1 MKKSTKIMAICFSL
15 AAIAAAAGIVYL
27 NSNSTEKK
35 YACIYQD
42 GVLVHK
48 INISDVEK
56 PYTITVGNNVILV
69 EKGQISM
76 SDADCP
82 DGLCIKQGAI
92 NTEARP
98 IVCLPNNVVV
108 KLTNDEN
115 DVDAVAA
122 DN

>member
-1 MKKSTKIMAICFSL
+1 MKKSGKIMAICFSL
-15 AAIAAAAGIVYL
+15 AAIAAAAGIIYL
-27 NSNSTEKK
+27 SASESEKK

-56 PYTITVGNNVILV
+56 PYTVTVGNNVILV

-76 SDADCP
+76 ADADCP

-92 NTEARP
+92 TGDARP

-115 DVDAVAA
+115 DVDAISGE
-122 DN
+122 

>member
-1 MKKSTKIMAICFSL
+1 VKKSSKIMAVCFSV
-15 AAIAAAAGIVYL
+15 AAIAAAAGIIYL
-27 NSNSTEKK
+27 STNESEKK

-48 INISDVEK
+48 INMSDVEK
-56 PYTITVGNNVILV
+56 PYTVTVGSNVILV
-69 EKGQISM
+69 QKGQISM
-76 SDADCP
+76 ADADCP

-92 NTEARP
+92 TGDVRP

-115 DVDAVAA
+115 DVDAISG
-122 DN
+122 D

>member
-1 MKKSTKIMAICFSL
+1 MKKSSKIMAICFSL
-15 AAIAAAAGIVYL
+15 AAIAAAAGIIYL
-27 NSNSTEKK
+27 NANESEKK

-42 GVLVHK
+42 GVLVYK

-56 PYTITVGNNVILV
+56 PYTVTVGSNVILV

-76 SDADCP
+76 TDADCP

-92 NTEARP
+92 TGDARP
-98 IVCLPNNVVV
+98 IVCLPNNVVI

-115 DVDAVAA
+115 DVDAISGE
-122 DN
+122 

>member
-1 MKKSTKIMAICFSL
+1 MKKSGKIMAVCFSL

-27 NSNSTEKK
+27 SANESEKK

-42 GVLVHK
+42 GNLIHK
-48 INISDVEK
+48 INLSDVEK
-56 PYTITVGNNVILV
+56 PYTVTVGTNVILV
-69 EKGQISM
+69 EKGQVSM

-92 NTEARP
+92 TGDARP

-108 KLTNDEN
+108 KLTNDEKDIDGVSGN
-115 DVDAVAA
+115 
-122 DN
+122 

>member
-1 MKKSTKIMAICFSL
+1 MKKSSKIMAICFSV
-15 AAIAAAAGIVYL
+15 AAIAAAAGIIYL
-27 NSNSTEKK
+27 SANESEKK

-56 PYTITVGNNVILV
+56 PYTVTVGSNVILV
-69 EKGQISM
+69 EKGQVSM
-76 SDADCP
+76 ADADCP

-92 NTEARP
+92 TGDARP
-98 IVCLPNNVVV
+98 IVCLPNNVVI

-115 DVDAVAA
+115 DVDAISGE
-122 DN
+122 